1 METKSVEWGFM
12 TEGSLGEGAVI
23 GTGLGKELGQMSL
36 VSLSLWHGMGLE
48 RDFLEAYL
56 VGRALKDVIPELYDT
71 DRNKE
76 V

>member
-1 METKSVEWGFM
+1 M
-12 TEGSLGEGAVI
+12 TEGSLGEGAFI
-23 GTGLGKELGQMSL
+23 GTGLGKELGQMNL